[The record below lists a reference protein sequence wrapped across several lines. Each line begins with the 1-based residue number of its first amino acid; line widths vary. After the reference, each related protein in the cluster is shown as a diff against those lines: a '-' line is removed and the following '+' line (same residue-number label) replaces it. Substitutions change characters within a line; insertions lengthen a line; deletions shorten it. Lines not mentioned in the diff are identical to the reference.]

1 MTDTRTSCT
10 DPLHAWAEIQRT
22 ELPKRSVAQR
32 VADFLEIYTTLD
44 EETAREQAMRCVQCP
59 HPACVEACPLG
70 NRIPDWLALTAEGQ
84 FVEAAQL
91 LQSSSCMG
99 DLFSRLCADPC
110 ESRCVVDGPGQ
121 SVSINAIE
129 RFLQRY
135 GATHGVSEDRAKA
148 PNGRKVAV
156 LDAGPCGLAC
166 AQELALN
173 GYAVTIFDHH
183 AVPGGLLINGTPAFK
198 VDKHIVEHRLE
209 YLRELGVAFR
219 LGEDCDA
226 DLSLKRLRADFD
238 AVFFGACAEEARP
251 LRIPGADL
259 RGVYQGVTFLLQQN
273 EVPGIQFSP
282 INVAGLRVVVL
293 GAGETAMDC
302 LRVALRSHASSV
314 TCVYR
319 RGEVDVPA
327 AHPAYVEACE
337 EGADFEFFADAVAI
351 EGGSA
356 GEVVAVRCGK
366 TAYVQGSERAKPGED
381 HEVERLA
388 APEILIPAD
397 VVLVAYGYEAAP
409 FCPAGDLQ
417 QIAVDAD
424 GRILVDTN
432 MMTSVP
438 GVFAGGSL
446 VHGRMLPVETVRD
459 ARRAARA
466 IHRHLVGVTG
476 AKEGSEHANFE

>member
-1 MTDTRTSCT
+1 MTEPRTSPTDT
-10 DPLHAWAEIQRT
+10 LHAWAEIQRT
-22 ELPKRSVAQR
+22 DLPKRSVAQR

-99 DLFSRLCADPC
+99 DLFSRLCSDPC

-121 SVSINAIE
+121 PVSINAIE

-135 GATHGVSEDRAKA
+135 GTTHGVAEDQAKS
-148 PNGRKVAV
+148 PNGFKVAV

-198 VDKHIVEHRLE
+198 VDKHIVEHRLQ
-209 YLRELGVAFR
+209 YLRDLGVEFR
-219 LGEDCDA
+219 LGAACDA
-226 DLSLKRLRADFD
+226 DLSLARLRSEFD
-238 AVFFGACAEEARP
+238 ATFFGACAEEARP
-251 LRIPGADL
+251 LRIPGAD
-259 RGVYQGVTFLLQQN
+259 RPGVYQGVTFLLQQN
-273 EVPGIQFSP
+273 AVPGIRFSP
-282 INVAGLRVVVL
+282 IEVAGRRVVVL

-302 LRVALRSHASSV
+302 LRVALRSHASNV

-319 RGEVDVPA
+319 RGAVDVPA

-337 EGADFEFFADAVAI
+337 EGAEFEFFADPVSV
-351 EGGSA
+351 EGGDG
-356 GEVVAVRCGK
+356 GEVVALRCAK
-366 TAYVQGSERAKPGED
+366 MAYAAGAEGAAVGEG
-381 HEVERLA
+381 HAVERLP
-388 APEILIPAD
+388 APEFLVPAD
-397 VVLVAYGYEAAP
+397 IVLVAYGYEAAP

-417 QIAVDAD
+417 QIAVDAE
-424 GRILVDTN
+424 GRILVDAN

-438 GVFAGGSL
+438 GVYAGGSL

-466 IHRHLVGVTG
+466 IHRHLVGVKG
-476 AKEGSEHANFE
+476 AKEG

>member
-1 MTDTRTSCT
+1 MTETRTPCTDT
-10 DPLHAWAEIQRT
+10 LHAWAEIQRT
-22 ELPKRSVAQR
+22 ELPKRSVSQR

-121 SVSINAIE
+121 PVSINAIE
-129 RFLQRY
+129 RFLQSY
-135 GATHGVSEDRAKA
+135 GSSHGVSEDGAPT
-148 PNGRKVAV
+148 PNGYKVAV

-209 YLRELGVAFR
+209 YLRGLSVEFR
-219 LGEDCDA
+219 LGDACDA
-226 DLSLKRLRADFD
+226 DLSLATLREKFD

-251 LRIPGADL
+251 LRVPGADL

-273 EVPGIQFSP
+273 SVPGIRFAP
-282 INVAGLRVVVL
+282 IEVAGRRVVVL

-314 TCVYR
+314 ICVYR
-319 RGEVDVPA
+319 KGEAEVSS

-337 EGADFEFFADAVAI
+337 EGAEFEFFAQPVAV
-351 EGGSA
+351 EGGEA
-356 GEVVAVRCGK
+356 GEVIAVRCAK
-366 TAYVQGSERAKPGED
+366 TVYAKTGGTEPGGGEQ
-381 HEVERLA
+381 EVETLSG
-388 APEILIPAD
+388 PEFLVPAD

-417 QIAVDAD
+417 QIRVDGE
-424 GRILVDTN
+424 GRILVDNN

-438 GVFAGGSL
+438 GVYAGGSL

-466 IHRHLVGVTG
+466 IHRHLVGVKG
-476 AKEGSEHANFE
+476 AKEG